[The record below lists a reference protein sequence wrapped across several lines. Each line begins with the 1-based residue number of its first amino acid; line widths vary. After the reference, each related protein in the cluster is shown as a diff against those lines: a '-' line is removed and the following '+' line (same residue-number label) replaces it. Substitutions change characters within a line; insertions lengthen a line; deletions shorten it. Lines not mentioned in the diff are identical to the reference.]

1 MRTFAFAALTV
12 VVLAV
17 PARAQE
23 ALPPGETHRE
33 VRVRLGSD
41 EVVRGFLRGRSTDEV
56 VVFTPAGQYR
66 RVPLADVRSF
76 EVRSRNGTQM
86 GRGAL
91 IGVLIWGSVMA
102 TGAVD
107 RLDDAGFASWESGA
121 LLLGAAG
128 VGAAIGH
135 GVPRYGWVPA
145 DPRRAAAPAF
155 PRSLVQVSFRF

>member
-1 MRTFAFAALTV
+1 MRAFAFALIL

-23 ALPPGETHRE
+23 PPPGETHRE

-41 EVVRGFLRGRSTDEV
+41 EVVHGFLRGRSADEV
-56 VVFTPAGQYR
+56 VVYTRAGQYR
-66 RVPLADVRSF
+66 HVPLADVRTF
-76 EVRSRNGTQM
+76 ELRSRTGTQM
-86 GRGAL
+86 ARGAL

-145 DPRRAAAPAF
+145 DPRRADAPAF
-155 PRSLVQVSFRF
+155 PRSAVQVSFRF

>member
-1 MRTFAFAALTV
+1 MRAFAFALIL

-23 ALPPGETHRE
+23 APPGSTHQE
-33 VRVRLGSD
+33 VRVRLRTD
-41 EVVRGFLRGRSTDEV
+41 EVVHGFLRGRSADEV
-56 VVFTPAGQYR
+56 VVFTRAGQFR
-66 RVPLADVRSF
+66 HVPLA
-76 EVRSRNGTQM
+76 EVRTFELRSRTGTQM
-86 GRGAL
+86 ARGAL

-107 RLDDAGFASWESGA
+107 RLDEAGFASWESGA

-145 DPRRAAAPAF
+145 DPRRIAAPVF
-155 PRSLVQVSFRF
+155 PRSAVQVSFRF

>member
-1 MRTFAFAALTV
+1 MRVFACALTL

-17 PARAQE
+17 PAHAQP
-23 ALPPGETHRE
+23 APVSSDAHRE

-41 EVVRGFLRGRSTDEV
+41 EVVHGFLRGRSADEV
-56 VVFTPAGQYR
+56 VVFTREGR
-66 RVPLADVRSF
+66 FRHVPMGEVRSF
-76 EVRSRNGTQM
+76 ELRSRTGTQM

-91 IGVLIWGSVMA
+91 IGLLIWGSVMA

-107 RLDDAGFASWESGA
+107 RLDDAGWASWESGA

-135 GVPRYGWVPA
+135 GVPRYGWVAA
-145 DPRRAAAPAF
+145 DPRAASAPGF
-155 PRSLVQVSFRF
+155 PRSVVQVSLRF